1 MNIYDA
7 ILEKKKQGKKMLSLL
22 IDPDKTTL
30 DQVEHLCELTRKHPI
45 DFFFIGGSLLTN
57 IIMPEILKLL
67 KSQSKI
73 PVVIFPGNSLQVH
86 KEADAILFLSLI
98 SGRNAE
104 MLIGKHIIT
113 APVIRNYG
121 LETIP
126 TGYMLINCGS
136 TTTVEYMSNTIPIP
150 YNKTDIAVCT
160 AMAGEMLG
168 LKMIYLEGGSG
179 AQKPVSVE
187 MISKVRE
194 NISLPVIVGGG
205 ISNAEIVT
213 EIYKA
218 GADMIVVGSAIEK
231 QPDLLAGFS
240 EAAIRFS

>member
-1 MNIYDA
+1 MNIYNV
-7 ILEKKKQGKKMLSLL
+7 ILEKKKQSKKMLSLL
-22 IDPDKTTL
+22 IDPDKTSL
-30 DQVEHLCELTRKHPI
+30 IQIENICKLTQTHPI

-57 IIMPEILKLL
+57 NTMPEILTLL
-67 KSQSKI
+67 KNQSNT
-73 PVVIFPGNSLQVH
+73 PVVIFPGNNLQVH

-104 MLIGKHIIT
+104 MLIGKHIVA
-113 APVIRNYG
+113 APVIRGYG

-126 TGYMLINCGS
+126 TGYLLINCGS
-136 TTTVEYMSNTIPIP
+136 TTTVEYMSNTVPIP

-168 LKMIYLEGGSG
+168 LKMMYLEGGSG
-179 AQKPVSVE
+179 AQKPVSIE

-194 NISLPVIVGGG
+194 NTTLPLIVGGG
-205 ISNAEIVT
+205 ISNSSVAAEI
-213 EIYKA
+213 YRA

-231 QPDLLAGFS
+231 QPDLLTEFS
-240 EAAIRFS
+240 EIAIRFS